1 MIIIA
6 CLLILVIVAFLF
18 ILKVSKLL
26 FNKVD
31 KEQVKTLLNVRFL
44 CGNKSAFHR
53 LARDKLIRFKEIAP
67 N

>member
-1 MIIIA
+1 MIIVA
-6 CLLILVIVAFLF
+6 CLLVLVIIAFLF

-26 FNKVD
+26 FNKVA
-31 KEQVKTLLNVRFL
+31 KEQIKTFLNVRFL
-44 CGNKSAFHR
+44 CGNKSAFNR